1 MDLGVAAGLFV
12 ISFFTTL
19 IALPKWIHRARST
32 GFVGRDVHKQDKRE
46 VAEMGGITV
55 VFGVLLALLVMIAI
69 ETFYYG
75 DGSIIELLAA
85 TLSLLIAALIGMVD
99 DMLGWR
105 IGLRQS
111 EKVLLTFMV
120 PIPIMVVN
128 AGHAMMTFP
137 FLGQVELGLL
147 YPLLIVPVGIIGA
160 TNAFNMLAGYN
171 GLEALQG
178 IAIFSTLAYLSWEV
192 NAFDAFLISACIVG
206 ALLAF
211 LIFNRYPSK
220 VFPGDVF
227 TYFAGAGVA
236 IVAIL
241 GNIERFAAMLFTLYY
256 IELVLKA
263 RGRFKPE
270 WPARVL
276 GDGSLAV
283 KSRIYSVPHL
293 AITLLRKMKGKAY
306 EYEVV
311 ATVLLFQLVIA
322 VVTIATFKKWI

>member
-1 MDLGVAAGLFV
+1 MGLFAL
-12 ISFFTTL
+12 SFIATL
-19 IALPKWIHRARST
+19 IALPRWIHRARST
-32 GFVGRDVHKQDKRE
+32 GFVGRDVHKQDKRQ

-55 VFGVLLALLVMIAI
+55 VFGVLLALLVMIAL

-137 FLGQVELGLL
+137 FLGKVELGLL
-147 YPLLIVPVGIIGA
+147 YPLLIVPIGIIGA

-178 IAIFSTLAYLSWEV
+178 IAIFSTLAYLCWELK
-192 NAFDAFLISACIVG
+192 AFDAFVISTCIVG

-220 VFPGDVF
+220 VFPGDVL

-236 IVAIL
+236 VVAIL
-241 GNIERFAAMLFTLYY
+241 GNIERFAAMLFALYY
-256 IELVLKA
+256 VELLLKA
-263 RGRFKPE
+263 RGRFKPAWE
-270 WPARVL
+270 AKVL
-276 GDGSLAV
+276 EDGSLAV
-283 KSRIYSVPHL
+283 KEKIYSVPHL
-293 AITLLRKMKGKAY
+293 AITLLRRIKGRAY

-311 ATVLLFQLVIA
+311 ATVLLIQIA
-322 VVTIATFKKWI
+322 VTLLTIATFNKWI